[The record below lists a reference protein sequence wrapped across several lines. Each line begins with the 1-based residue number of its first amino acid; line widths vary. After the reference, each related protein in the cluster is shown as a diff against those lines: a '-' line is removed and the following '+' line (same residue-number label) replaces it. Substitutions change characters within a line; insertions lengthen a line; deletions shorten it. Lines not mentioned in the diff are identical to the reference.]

1 MNAVIGNLRTL
12 VLNADMQPLSWAPL
26 SAWSWQQ
33 GLVAVLQ
40 GRVIQ
45 VKAYDDIKA
54 FSASQ
59 AFEIPSVVALKK
71 FRRRKTVPFT
81 RFNVFLRDEFRCQYC
96 GRKFPIS
103 ELTFDHV
110 IPRSRAGGGRWNNIV
125 TACGPDNLRKGCRTP
140 AEAGL
145 KLMRAPF
152 EPTPRQLDNI
162 ARRLPMAKDG
172 LHQTWMD
179 FLYWD
184 CELEE

>member
-1 MNAVIGNLRTL
+1 MNVPIGNLRTL

-40 GRVIQ
+40 ERVIQ
-45 VKAYDDIKA
+45 VKTYEGLRVS
-54 FSASQ
+54 SANQS
-59 AFEIPSVVALKK
+59 FEIPAVVALKTY
-71 FRRRKTVPFT
+71 RRRKKVPYT

-96 GRKFPIS
+96 GRRFPVS

-110 IPRSRAGGGRWNNIV
+110 IPRARLGGSRWTNIV

-140 AEAGL
+140 KEAGMRL
-145 KLMRAPF
+145 LRAPF
-152 EPTPRQLDNI
+152 ESSPRQLDDI

-172 LHQTWMD
+172 LHQTWLD

-184 CELEE
+184 SELEE